1 MFRKREQKI
10 DDIMRSMMKEN
21 TRFSN
26 GLQKQNIASI
36 WSAVLGSTIAHY
48 TSSIRLDK
56 KTLYVKISSAPLR
69 NELIYEKEKLIAKL
83 NQELVHRKIDELVI
97 R

>member
-1 MFRKREQKI
+1 MFKKEEQKI
-10 DDIMRSMMKEN
+10 NSVMKSILKEN
-21 TRFSN
+21 SRFSD

-56 KTLYVKISSAPLR
+56 KTLYVSISSAALR
-69 NELIYEKEKLIAKL
+69 NELVYEKEKLIAKL
-83 NQELVHRKIDELVI
+83 NNELVHRKIDELVI

>member
-1 MFRKREQKI
+1 MFRKKEQKI
-10 DDIMRSMMKEN
+10 EDVMRSMMKEN

-48 TSSIRLDK
+48 TSSIRLEK
-56 KTLYVKISSAPLR
+56 KTLYVSITSAPLR
-69 NELIYEKEKLIAKL
+69 NELIFEKEKLIKKL
-83 NQELVHRKIDELVI
+83 NEELVHRQIEELVI